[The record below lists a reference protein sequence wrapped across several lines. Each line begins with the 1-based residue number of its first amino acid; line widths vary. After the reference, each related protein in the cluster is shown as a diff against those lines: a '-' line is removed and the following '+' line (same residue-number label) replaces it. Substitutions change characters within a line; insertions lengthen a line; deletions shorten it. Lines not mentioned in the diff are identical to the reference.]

1 MLEQQNSWN
10 TGDIEGFMQWYW
22 KNDSLKFVSK
32 NGISYGWQKVLDNYK
47 KGYPTQEKMGTLKFD
62 LLHIS
67 EADQSATV
75 VGKWKLSYSS
85 KADVGG
91 YFTLLWMKKKE
102 GWRIVI
108 DHTS

>member
-75 VGKWKLSYSS
+75 VGKWNLSYTN
-85 KADVGG
+85 KPDVGG
-91 YFTLLWMKKKE
+91 YFTLLWKNKKE